1 MPVSRRLPPI
11 LLLPLALAA
20 AGCLS
25 PTVTDEPLVL
35 GAAGPVSV
43 DVDSFRGDVTIT
55 VDPDAAG
62 ATVRVIR
69 AASHGAQRGG
79 EARASLGEIAWDA
92 RIVPGDLGP
101 VIEVHASTI
110 HPEPHFQRADVFI
123 TAPDVDGVRIRTRDG
138 DVTATDIRGEV
149 DIVTTYGN
157 VRLMTTRPMTRAVS
171 ITSTEGDIDFRV
183 RAESAGLLDCDAIG
197 GNVTHRCRFGE
208 IIVQAG
214 TDHDTLLA
222 DFNGGENLIRLR
234 TVDGDIRIAVVS
246 DPLAVGQ
253 IIVEP

>member
-79 EARASLGEIAWDA
+79 EARASLGEIAW
-92 RIVPGDLGP
+92 
-101 VIEVHASTI
+101 ETMQEASVQW
-110 HPEPHFQRADVFI
+110 PA
-123 TAPDVDGVRIRTRDG
+123 G
-138 DVTATDIRGEV
+138 RG
-149 DIVTTYGN
+149 TG
-157 VRLMTTRPMTRAVS
+157 RPSDAVS
-171 ITSTEGDIDFRV
+171 FKQ
-183 RAESAGLLDCDAIG
+183 ES
-197 GNVTHRCRFGE
+197 
-208 IIVQAG
+208 
-214 TDHDTLLA
+214 
-222 DFNGGENLIRLR
+222 
-234 TVDGDIRIAVVS
+234 S
-246 DPLAVGQ
+246 P
-253 IIVEP
+253 